1 MAEQDAQDIN
11 QMMSATADVAV
22 SAPKKSK
29 FLWIVLGCVV
39 VGVGLGVAVYQQSL
53 KSTVKPTVTPKPTTT
68 TVKPS
73 PIASPVA
80 SPVTPQTNEV
90 TPVANTI
97 TFSKAGKIRVY
108 SDLSL
113 TQVITIV
120 TGGQTKTLTLPAR
133 AVSATTPMNY
143 SDSTF
148 DVAAG
153 SVGTISVYLNSTS
166 GTKMRG
172 WMSPADLK
180 TCGANGATVTNKS
193 AELAYVQ
200 SKLGGESIY
209 SYQCWE
215 DDDTPGEFNDFY
227 MLWTYV
233 PSTASPTASAS
244 TTASASPTAS
254 KSPSPSPSASAKAS
268 TSPSTTATPT
278 PSPRVAMPDTSDGTP
293 VTGVFEVTVGT
304 ISVGLILLVLGLFG
318 LLAL

>member
-73 PIASPVA
+73 PAGVASPIASPIAPGV
-80 SPVTPQTNEV
+80 NEV
-90 TPVANTI
+90 SPVANTI

-108 SDLSL
+108 SDLNNL
-113 TQVITIV
+113 ALVATLV
-120 TGGQTKTLTLPAR
+120 TGGQTKTLTL
-133 AVSATTPMNY
+133 SAKPVNSTTPMNY

-153 SVGTISVYLNSTS
+153 STATLTVNLNSAS
-166 GTKMRG
+166 GPKMRG

-180 TCGANGATVTNKS
+180 TCGANGASTTNK
-193 AELAYVQ
+193 ATELAYVQ

-227 MLWTYV
+227 LLWTYV
-233 PSTASPTASAS
+233 PPSASPTPSVV
-244 TTASASPTAS
+244 ASASPS
-254 KSPSPSPSASAKAS
+254 VSPSPSPSASPSVKAS
-268 TSPSTTATPT
+268 ATATPT
-278 PSPRVAMPDTSDGTP
+278 PSPRVAMPDTTDGTP
-293 VTGVFEVTVGT
+293 VTGIFEVTVGT